1 MVPCFMLVAPSP
13 LPSVPLKPIIPSFS
27 SLVSANS
34 ALKSPRSHSSQL
46 SQPAEPP
53 NHFPLFPHPVNT
65 AHTETP
71 ANPSSS
77 VVYFTLLCIPG
88 GGGPGAPHLPAP
100 VFNTAL
106 HIRNPFR
113 RNAYKKLGGGHSC
126 IPVTASEPSARN
138 TAGRSIAVVPF
149 DFKLS
154 IEDPGP
160 VGTVDLFSPIRLPT
174 SRDRRKSL
182 ISNTYKKRGGLPKP
196 HAASPGYS
204 LLYPLLT
211 SPIIS
216 LHYAFEAHH
225 DS

>member
-1 MVPCFMLVAPSP
+1 MLPFRVLVTSSV
-13 LPSVPLKPIIPSFS
+13 LPSRRFPLLRDLCVKIPTHPHHPTRLVQSKPSD
-27 SLVSANS
+27 
-34 ALKSPRSHSSQL
+34 
-46 SQPAEPP
+46 
-53 NHFPLFPHPVNT
+53 FPLFPHPVNM

-77 VVYFTLLCIPG
+77 IVYFTLLCIPG
-88 GGGPGAPHLPAP
+88 GGGPGAPHLPVP

-106 HIRNPFR
+106 HIPNPFR

-154 IEDPGP
+154 IEDPDP
-160 VGTVDLFSPIRLPT
+160 VGTVDLFSPIRLPA

-182 ISNTYKKRGGLPKP
+182 IGNTYKKHGGLPKP
-196 HAASPGYS
+196 HAAVVAILYS
-204 LLYPLLT
+204 LLTTRYSLEA
-211 SPIIS
+211 IS
-216 LHYAFEAHH
+216 
-225 DS
+225 